1 MNHSY
6 PAPIIFTCQGETL
19 NDEEKEFFQRY
30 NPFGFIL
37 FRHNCRHKQQVQTL
51 VRQLQACVHHHAAI
65 LIDQEGGRVQRLPSP
80 PWPNFPAAA
89 IFGRLA
95 EKDMQRACQKCQENA
110 EAIGKTL
117 AALGINVNCAPVVDL
132 PQTNADPV
140 IGDRAFSREPETMIR
155 LADAY
160 ITGLQRYQITPIL
173 KHIPGHG
180 RALCDSHNDLPVIDT
195 PLDQLKRHDFL
206 PFYQLRSKKLWAMT
220 AHIIYTALDASLP
233 TTVSPIVLTRLIR
246 TQLEFDQ
253 PLISDDITMGALKQ
267 PPALNARK
275 ALQAG
280 CDLVLHSNGNL
291 AEMQKIME
299 KLPPMTEKSWQ
310 RLQKTMPV
318 ATRT

>member
-1 MNHSY
+1 MNHPY
-6 PAPIIFTCQGETL
+6 PAPIIFSCQGETL
-19 NDEEKEFFQRY
+19 KDEEKEFFQRY

-37 FRHNCRHKQQVQTL
+37 FQRHCRHKHQVQTL

-80 PWPNFPAAA
+80 PWPHFPAAA
-89 IFGRLA
+89 TFGRLA
-95 EKDMQRACQKCQENA
+95 EKDMQHACQKCQENA
-110 EAIGKTL
+110 EAIGETL
-117 AALGINVNCAPVVDL
+117 ATLGINVNCAPVVDL
-132 PQTNADPV
+132 PQANADPI
-140 IGDRAFSREPETMIR
+140 IGDRAFARESEITIR

-195 PLDQLKRHDFL
+195 PLDQLNDHDFL
-206 PFYQLRSKKLWAMT
+206 PFYQLRNKKLWAMT
-220 AHIIYTALDASLP
+220 AHITYTALDASLP
-233 TTVSPIVLTRLIR
+233 ATVSPIVLNRLIR
-246 TQLEFDQ
+246 TQLEFDH

-267 PPALNARK
+267 PVAHNASK

-280 CDLVLHSNGNL
+280 CDLALHCNGNL
-291 AEMQKIME
+291 AEMQQIME